1 MVEKMRPRG
10 LMAWA
15 PLPSTIAASPVSPV
29 TTMSSWASLSTIAKS
44 AASLPAPTCT
54 DSTPRRCVCR
64 PNPRYSQRM
73 TTLYID
79 AHACPVTRDA
89 ISTARSHDIPV
100 MLVSNE
106 SQDLGRHT
114 QRRGVES
121 VQVGAGR
128 DAADFAIVER
138 LAQEDIVVTGDT
150 GLAAMVLGKGAQ
162 AISPRGRIFSTITI
176 DAELALRR
184 AEQLHRRT
192 GGRTRGP
199 SPFESEDREHFRE
212 SLQSLLCEQ
221 P

>member
-1 MVEKMRPRG
+1 
-10 LMAWA
+10 
-15 PLPSTIAASPVSPV
+15 
-29 TTMSSWASLSTIAKS
+29 
-44 AASLPAPTCT
+44 
-54 DSTPRRCVCR
+54 
-64 PNPRYSQRM
+64 M

-79 AHACPVTRDA
+79 ADACPVTRDA

-176 DAELALRR
+176 DAELALRH

-212 SLQSLLCEQ
+212 SLQSLLREQ